1 MKISEVVRSK
11 GDNVVT
17 IRPDQTV
24 SDLLSLLAE
33 HRIGAVVVSSDG
45 EAVDGIVSER
55 DVVRHLH
62 SAGSDILGGAVD
74 QIMTKEVFTCGHD
87 EQLADIEST
96 MTERR
101 IRHVPIV
108 EDGKLR
114 AIISIGDVVKQ
125 RINSLSAERDQ
136 LVEYINQ

>member
-1 MKISEVVRSK
+1 MLGTELGGHLLQMRGKMFRPTLALSLPVK

-74 QIMTKEVFTCGHD
+74 QIMTKEVFMG
-87 EQLADIEST
+87 
-96 MTERR
+96 
-101 IRHVPIV
+101 
-108 EDGKLR
+108 
-114 AIISIGDVVKQ
+114 
-125 RINSLSAERDQ
+125 
-136 LVEYINQ
+136 